1 MIIVNIYTSVRTAR
15 WGEGVTA
22 VPTLFKMFPI
32 IDPSSSSSS
41 FLKLNTENGS

>member
-1 MIIVNIYTSVRTAR
+1 MIIANIYTNVRTAR

-32 IDPSSSSSS
+32 IDPSSSS
-41 FLKLNTENGS
+41 FLKLNTESGS